1 MTTTAIKAGRIIR
14 GDGEVVEGPA
24 TLVAADGRI
33 TAAGPANQVA
43 VPPDATVVDAGDCTL
58 MPGMMDLHLHLTQWN
73 VLTFKNYR
81 AAAFEVTPQLQM
93 LYALLHAQMCLESG
107 FTTLRDM
114 GGNSYAG
121 PLVAEM
127 CALREAIELGIHAGP
142 RIVVAAFTVMTGA
155 HLDLIFPRNAIRQP
169 LATADGPWGLRAL
182 ARHHLRTGA
191 DWLKTCTSG
200 GGGTDKEEPDVR
212 NLTQEELDALTDE
225 AHAFHK
231 RCACHAFTP
240 HAQKMGVLAGVDTIE
255 HCVFTDDEAI
265 AMMLDT
271 DKTLVP
277 TLAHRSDKAIEQR
290 RSVGTS
296 QFVLDKMKRIQ
307 PHTEETFRRLH
318 AAGLRMAL
326 GTDTQIDPAMG
337 DNAYEMEIYVDY
349 GMTPA
354 EALAT
359 ATANAAYALGM
370 QDDLGTLEVGKFA
383 DVLAVD
389 GNPLD
394 DIGILQKRDRIHL
407 VVKEGE
413 VMVDRRPGFPGRRV
427 VHSEDWSWTIGY

>member
-1 MTTTAIKAGRIIR
+1 MATTAIKAERIIR
-14 GDGEVVEGPA
+14 GDGEVIEGPA
-24 TLVAADGRI
+24 VLISTDGRI
-33 TAAGPANQVA
+33 TSLGPVDQVP
-43 VPPDATVVDAGDCTL
+43 VPVGATIIDASGCTL

-73 VLTFKNYR
+73 VMTFKNYR

-93 LYALLHAQMCLESG
+93 LYALLHAQMCLEMG

-127 CALREAIELGIHAGP
+127 CALREAIEIGIHAGP
-142 RIVVAAFTVMTGA
+142 RIIVAAFTVMTGA
-155 HLDLIFPRNAIRQP
+155 HLDLIFPRSAIRPP

-191 DWLKTCTSG
+191 DFLKTCTSG

-265 AMMLDT
+265 KMMLDAG
-271 DKTLVP
+271 KTLVP

-296 QFVLDKMKRIQ
+296 QFVLDKMRSIQ
-307 PHTEETFRRLH
+307 PHTKETFQRLH
-318 AAGLRMAL
+318 AAGVTMAM

-337 DNAYEMEIYVDY
+337 DNAYELEIYVEY

-359 ATANAAYALGM
+359 ATINAASALGL
-370 QDDLGTLEVGKFA
+370 QDELGTLEAGKIA
-383 DVLAVD
+383 DVLALD
-389 GNPLD
+389 GNPLE
-394 DIGILQKRDRIHL
+394 DIRILQERDKIHL
-407 VVKEGE
+407 VVKGGD
-413 VMVDRRPGFPGRRV
+413 VVVDRRPDHPRRLV
-427 VHSEDWSWTIGY
+427 VDSEEWSWKIAY

>member
-1 MTTTAIKAGRIIR
+1 MATTAIKGARVIR
-14 GDGEVVEGPA
+14 GDGSVVEGPA
-24 TLVAADGRI
+24 VILVEGGRVRDVGTL
-33 TAAGPANQVA
+33 ANVA
-43 VPPDATVVDAGDCTL
+43 VPPGAGVIDTGGCTL
-58 MPGMMDLHLHLTQWN
+58 MPGLMDLHLHLTQWN

-81 AAAFEVTPQLQM
+81 AAAFEVSPQLQM
-93 LYALLHAQMCLESG
+93 LYALLHAQICLEMG

-127 CALREAIELGIHAGP
+127 VALREAIEIGIHVGP
-142 RIVVAAFTVMTGA
+142 RIVVAGFTVMTGA

-191 DWLKTCTSG
+191 DFLKTCTSG

-212 NLTQEELDALTDE
+212 NLTQEELNAIADE

-231 RCACHAFTP
+231 RSACHAFTP
-240 HAQKMGVLAGVDTIE
+240 EAQKMGVRANVDTIE

-265 AMMLDT
+265 RMMMDAG
-271 DKTLVP
+271 KTLVP

-307 PHTEETFRRLH
+307 PHTRETFQRLH
-318 AAGLRMAL
+318 AAGMKIAL

-337 DNAYEMEIYVDY
+337 DNAYEMQIYVEY

-354 EALAT
+354 EAIAT
-359 ATANAAYALGM
+359 ATINAAEALGLAG
-370 QDDLGTLEVGKFA
+370 DLGTLTTGKYA
-383 DVLAVD
+383 DLIAID
-389 GNPLD
+389 GNPLE
-394 DIGILQKRDRIHL
+394 DITLLQQRDRIHL
-407 VVKEGE
+407 VMKEGK
-413 VMVDRRPGFPGRRV
+413 VCVDRRPGFPGKRV
-427 VHSEDWSWTIGY
+427 IHDEAWAWQIAY